1 MSARIAW
8 PRKRLRGASTVEAVI
23 VLPIF
28 LFLILAV
35 MQAALVFYAK
45 SSVNYATFEAAR
57 AGTTHGASVASI
69 NAAFQK
75 GMLPYYGG
83 GTTPTELVDTVA
95 KVAADLGTA
104 IVRIEIL
111 SPTQESFQDYGSP
124 ALQAQ
129 MKSDVPV
136 IPNSGLDELTCP
148 RDVPDCKSD
157 PKTNAS
163 GQTLLD
169 ANLLKLRVTYGI
181 SPDKQMPLVGKFY
194 TWALDELQAGA
205 DDAFKEALIKA
216 GRIPIVTSTVMRMQ
230 SDIVRNDA
238 MISSPGPGND
248 GKPTDPGDPP
258 SDPGIPN
265 CPWWD
270 PNCADCP
277 EEGCSPDTCS
287 APSSSESS

>member
-1 MSARIAW
+1 M
-8 PRKRLRGASTVEAVI
+8 RGASTVEALVVI
-23 VLPIF
+23 PIF
-28 LFLILAV
+28 LFSLLAIV
-35 MQAALVFYAK
+35 QAAMVFYAK

-57 AGTTHGASVASI
+57 AGTVNGASVLSI

-83 GTTPTELVDTVA
+83 GTTPAQLADTVA
-95 KVAADLGTA
+95 RVAADLTDTA
-104 IVRIEIL
+104 VRIELL

-124 ALQAQ
+124 ALKAQ
-129 MKSDVPV
+129 LRSDDPV
-136 IPNSGLDELTCP
+136 IPNTGLDELTCP

-157 PKTNAS
+157 PESNAS

-181 SPDKQMPLVGKFY
+181 PEQKQMPMVGKFY
-194 TWALDELQAGA
+194 TWALDMMHAGSG
-205 DDAFKEALIKA
+205 DPFKEALIKA

-238 MISSPGPGND
+238 MISSPGHGND
-248 GKPTDPGDPP
+248 GTPEDPGDPP
-258 SDPGIPN
+258 TGPGLPT

-270 PNCADCP
+270 PACLSCP
-277 EEGCSPDTCS
+277 DGTNTCTPDTCS
-287 APSSSESS
+287 GGS